1 MLVMGRK
8 TVAAG
13 AAVMILVGATA
24 IQETRRAGDARVEVI
39 AGTIAVLIG
48 AVSHR
53 VVIAVRTKVV
63 AVAVV
68 QLGTETT
75 VAADVVQLV
84 TDTVLE
90 GLLLLLLGRNH
101 RR

>member
-1 MLVMGRK
+1 M
-8 TVAAG
+8 
-13 AAVMILVGATA
+13 
-24 IQETRRAGDARVEVI
+24 
-39 AGTIAVLIG
+39 
-48 AVSHR
+48 
-53 VVIAVRTKVV
+53 VIAVRTKVV

-75 VAADVVQLV
+75 VAADVVQFV

-90 GLLLLLLGRNH
+90 GLLLLLLLGRDH